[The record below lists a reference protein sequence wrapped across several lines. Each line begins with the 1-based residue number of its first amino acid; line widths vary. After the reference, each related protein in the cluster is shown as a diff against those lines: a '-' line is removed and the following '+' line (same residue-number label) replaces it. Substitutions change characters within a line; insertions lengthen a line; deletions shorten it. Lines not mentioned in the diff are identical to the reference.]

1 VVIFLFRDHHLHFVI
16 VAVAGGCNGQ
26 EQVIIDKKKWHIR
39 EDKESLGHQRSK
51 KRFIAHQN
59 MTTTMITSTKI
70 VIITMT
76 HCLQHLLHPH
86 LWLLRLLGHLLL
98 IVNHPFL
105 LHMLV
110 ALSLRDLR
118 STLSLFSIKNLF
130 TSPVSV
136 TFRIC
141 FLCQK

>member
-1 VVIFLFRDHHLHFVI
+1 
-16 VAVAGGCNGQ
+16 
-26 EQVIIDKKKWHIR
+26 
-39 EDKESLGHQRSK
+39 
-51 KRFIAHQN
+51 
-59 MTTTMITSTKI
+59 
-70 VIITMT
+70 
-76 HCLQHLLHPH
+76 
-86 LWLLRLLGHLLL
+86 
-98 IVNHPFL
+98 VNHPFL